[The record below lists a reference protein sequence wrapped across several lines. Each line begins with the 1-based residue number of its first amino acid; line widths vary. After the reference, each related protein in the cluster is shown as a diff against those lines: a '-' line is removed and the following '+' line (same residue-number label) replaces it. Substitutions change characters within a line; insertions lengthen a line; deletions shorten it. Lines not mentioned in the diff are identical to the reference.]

1 MTLQEL
7 FDVLSNNPAIT
18 LFYFIALPLT
28 ALLCGVLGRGS
39 GHQSPWKYAYC
50 VLLYMAAVP
59 GIFAIF
65 LNVYLF
71 LFERQSVMQMNLFTQ
86 VIPVITML
94 VTFFIIRKNVDL
106 SLIPGFDRISGL
118 VMIVAV
124 VIGLMWILDRTRIF
138 AVTVVPFQY
147 VILMLIGALVLIRL
161 GWSRLSATR

>member
-1 MTLQEL
+1 MTLQQF
-7 FDVLSNNPAIT
+7 FDVLSANPSIT

-28 ALLCGVLGRGS
+28 ALLCGLLSKGN
-39 GHQSPWKYAYC
+39 GHESPWKYAYC

-86 VIPVITML
+86 VFPVITML
-94 VTFFIIRKNVDL
+94 ATFFIIRKNVDL
-106 SLIPGFDRISGL
+106 SLIPGFDRLSGL
-118 VMIVAV
+118 VMVVAV

-138 AVTVVPFQY
+138 AVTIVPFQY
-147 VILMLIGALVLIRL
+147 VIIMLIGALIALRF
-161 GWSRLSATR
+161 GWSKLSANR